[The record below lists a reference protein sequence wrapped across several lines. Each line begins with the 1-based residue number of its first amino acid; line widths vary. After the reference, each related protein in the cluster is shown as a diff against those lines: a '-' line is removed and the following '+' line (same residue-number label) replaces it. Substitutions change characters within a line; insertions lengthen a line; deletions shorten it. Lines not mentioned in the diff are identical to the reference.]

1 MAALLTDTVASSQ
14 MLALAG
20 PSAMAIVYPISGL
33 LMGASAVLQFTSI
46 DSKPRL
52 RMLRIVALVCGLG
65 FLASLSWLTWGNS
78 PALATGAVWVLGDQ
92 AQLLL
97 PLLLWSLAGDVFN
110 TGEATKVYGWI
121 LTWMYIAQVVGL
133 ALTAAAPLYLP
144 ALGIPLTGLLVVNP
158 IICLGLAAWLPW
170 QMRHQ
175 PTFKG
180 SDKHERL
187 GEAVSVAL
195 EFFRGLPTWRSLGFG
210 VVVVA
215 AAAVLGTVGFSMAGE
230 QIYGSDADS
239 LQILIGGT
247 TLLILL
253 LCWLVQA
260 VVMGPLRR
268 NLGTPAQ
275 LLVLP
280 AAGILSGLLLALG
293 VAIGSVP
300 ILVTSMVL
308 MGVPSW
314 TVDDGARQTALTL
327 VPDHLRA
334 RVTFLLDLG
343 RYSVAPI
350 VAGVLALVCST
361 LGWFWMAGIITAI
374 LAAAAVPFGL
384 HARRT
389 WDDSLLNWRLRRRKH
404 TSIPGLTD

>member
-20 PSAMAIVYPISGL
+20 PSAMAIVYPVSGV

-52 RMLRIVALVCGLG
+52 RMLRIVALVCGVG
-65 FLASLSWLTWGNS
+65 FLASLSWLIWGSS

-121 LTWMYIAQVVGL
+121 LTWMYVAQVVGL

-158 IICLGLAAWLPW
+158 VICLGLAAWLPW

-195 EFFRGLPTWRSLGFG
+195 EFFRGLPTWRSVGFG
-210 VVVVA
+210 VVIVA

-247 TLLILL
+247 TLLILV

-260 VVMGPLRR
+260 VVMGPLTRT
-268 NLGTPAQ
+268 LGTPAQ

-293 VAIGSVP
+293 AAIGSVP
-300 ILVTSMVL
+300 VLVTSMVL

-343 RYSVAPI
+343 RYSVAPV
-350 VAGVLALVCST
+350 VAGILALVCST
-361 LGWFWMAGIITAI
+361 LGWFAMAGVLTAV

-389 WDDSLLNWRLRRRKH
+389 WDDSLLNWRLRRRKR